1 MVCAVLVLLLF
12 SVGVSGANYQT
23 QIQTIKGLISC
34 TAKAHQNQRVHQTR
48 LDLLK
53 SLSDIQNFDLGRPMN
68 SKNRQVFVTFNVLPG
83 ILYGLMCENLVVI
96 LSWVIKLRGYSIRYT
111 LI

>member
-1 MVCAVLVLLLF
+1 MFHLSVFYKLVALTIKT
-12 SVGVSGANYQT
+12 QT
-23 QIQTIKGLISC
+23 QTIKGLISC
-34 TAKAHQNQRVHQTR
+34 TAKAHQNQRVRQQR
-48 LDLLK
+48 LHMLK
-53 SLSDIQNFDLGRPMN
+53 SLSDSQNFDLGRPMT
-68 SKNRQVFVTFNVLPG
+68 SKNRQVFETFNVLQC